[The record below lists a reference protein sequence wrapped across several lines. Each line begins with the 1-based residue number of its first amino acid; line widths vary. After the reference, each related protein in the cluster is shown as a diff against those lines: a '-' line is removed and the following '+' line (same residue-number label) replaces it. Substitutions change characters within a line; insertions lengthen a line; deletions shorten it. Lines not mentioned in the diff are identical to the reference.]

1 MYYIKEMM
9 IIKRIFVFSIFVI
22 ICTVCLGQKVIFLK
36 KQGGVY
42 TIPCSINGIQ
52 RSLVFDT
59 GASTVTISMDF
70 AKLLYNSGKLNDS
83 DIKGAG
89 KSLTASG
96 QIVNNLNVVL
106 KDVEISGLHLKNI
119 DAVVIEGQNVPL
131 LLGLSAIQKLGK
143 VTLSGNKLIIDTS
156 IKTNAELSDIRNR
169 INSYIINDQY
179 EEALNLLKQI
189 ESQDAAEEVDIYNI
203 AYCYSIIEDYNKS
216 LMYCQQWMGTYKDIN
231 SSHEPDICYLMGVA
245 YRGLKSHY
253 EADKWF
259 SMAISQISLDA
270 IERTNIDDAL
280 TLSYYY
286 HQKALNYLE
295 GKAYDHCVE
304 AFDFAAQYRIRSL
317 GFTID
322 DLCAGKVQ
330 DQRLG
335 VWLESISEIQAVFL
349 KNEAAVQRYVILA
362 ALCGNQKAIE
372 TCEHFNIDYS
382 PKR

>member
-1 MYYIKEMM
+1 MT
-9 IIKRIFVFSIFVI
+9 IKRLIILLLIVT
-22 ICTVCLGQKVIFLK
+22 ICTVSMGQKVIFLK
-36 KQGGVY
+36 KQGGIY
-42 TIPCSINGIQ
+42 TIPSSINGIK

-59 GASTVTISMDF
+59 GASTVTISMDL
-70 AKLLYNSGKLNDS
+70 AKLLYNLGKLSDS

-96 QIVNNLNVVL
+96 QIVNNLNIVL
-106 KDVEISGLHLKNI
+106 RDVEISGLHLRNI

-156 IKTNAELSDIRNR
+156 IKTNSELSDLRNR

-189 ESQDAAEEVDIYNI
+189 EAQDAVEEKDIYNF
-203 AYCYSIIEDYNKS
+203 AYCYSVIEDFNKS

-231 SSHEPDICYLMGVA
+231 SSHEPDICYFMGVA
-245 YRGLKSHY
+245 YKGLKSHY

-270 IERTNIDDAL
+270 IERTSIDDAL

-286 HQKALNYLE
+286 NQKALNYLE

-304 AFDFAAQYRIRSL
+304 AFDFAAQYRIRFL
-317 GFTID
+317 GYTME
-322 DLCAGKVQ
+322 DLCKGRIKDDKVGKTIM
-330 DQRLG
+330 
-335 VWLESISEIQAVFL
+335 SISKIYAVYL
-349 KNEAAVQRYVILA
+349 YKGDVSEHYAILA
-362 ALCGNQKAIE
+362 ALCGNKEAIDF
-372 TCEHFNIDYS
+372 CEHFHLDYS
-382 PKR
+382 PRK